1 MTDWERFFL
10 RLSSSFLEELNLKSV
25 KTFHLTISSALLLIL
40 VIIIFTYQ
48 TAIAAEGEYVNLP
61 IPRQFV
67 PASQSDGAPEYVSGP
82 SIETAIRK
90 VSPDLKKFYYNR
102 NITRFIVPD
111 HAWLVHLFN
120 TYDAFLSKA
129 GLKGKADTWDCENY
143 SEMLNA
149 LTTLWIWR
157 AGYLD
162 TRAAV
167 GWLLVDAKKS
177 WAGLPGVMHAL
188 MIAVTNE
195 GIFVIEPQN
204 GQQISLSEYPNRQYI
219 QEVNLF

>member
-1 MTDWERFFL
+1 MTIRERIFS
-10 RLSSSFLEELNLKSV
+10 RLSSLFLEELNLKSV
-25 KTFHLTISSALLLIL
+25 KTFYFTISSAFFLIL
-40 VIIIFTYQ
+40 IVGTYTHQ

-67 PASQSDGAPEYVSGP
+67 PASQSNGAPEYVSGAT
-82 SIETAIRK
+82 IETAIRK

-102 NITRFIVPD
+102 KITKFIVPD
-111 HAWLVHLFN
+111 HAWLAHLFD

-129 GLKGKADTWDCENY
+129 GLKGEADTWDCENY

-162 TRAAV
+162 TRAAM

-177 WAGLPGVMHAL
+177 WAGLPGVKHAL

-219 QEVNLF
+219 EEVNLF

>member
-40 VIIIFTYQ
+40 VIVIFTHQ

-111 HAWLVHLFN
+111 HAWLAHLFN

-162 TRAAV
+162 TRAAM
-167 GWLLVDAKKS
+167 GWLLVDAKIS